1 MMNSRE
7 KASTFL
13 MQATLGANQELINE
27 VDRLGIES
35 WLNNQLDNQPE
46 TDDNFL
52 GTVKKIWRG
61 KTRTGGFKQLLSQ
74 HYGESNINGEGNNPA
89 LPYKYYFRMAWW
101 HKTLLK
107 GSTLGA
113 DNQIDGITQD
123 KKIND
128 FDVSQ
133 SNLIRHRVAQALSE
147 IIVISDNSVL
157 ELDAEGMA
165 DFYDLLYKH
174 ALGNYSDLLTDVSLH
189 PCMGVYLTHINN
201 RKENIPQRIHPD
213 ENYAREIMQ
222 LFTIGLFELNDDGS
236 RKKDSAGNDI
246 PTYDNSDIKELARV
260 FTGIKARQ
268 YLYEWPGANIDVD
281 GFKIPFANINKRPVQ
296 LSDDVSKV
304 FKILP
309 YVDMLQPM
317 AGDDTYHDLGSKVLL
332 GGKLSLPAR
341 NANSGQATIDD
352 ISSAVE
358 QLVANPNTAPFIAT
372 KLIQQMVTSNP
383 TKAYVKAVADK
394 FGPKGDLKSVI
405 REILTYPLHNTV
417 TIGNS
422 GQAVNIQKLKSPLLR
437 VTQILRAFNAYNDE
451 KRLWL
456 IGDDIKSYLSQHTLS
471 SPTVFNFYK
480 PDFVPHGPIE
490 DNGKVAPEFELY
502 NAHTSIS
509 YVNMMYDWLF
519 GDALPLVSTQIR
531 KHQTPPLPVPE
542 LAPSTLLNN
551 TSSKLKLN
559 LTQELKLATKR
570 EDYPALIARISL
582 LLIGKEAPDSQA
594 DIMTT
599 LAPYDPSS
607 PTQQPWIVQTVI
619 FMIAISPEFTVL
631 EA

>member
-1 MMNSRE
+1 MNSRE

-13 MQATLGANQELINE
+13 MQATLGANQEIINQ
-27 VDRLGIES
+27 VDNIGIEN
-35 WLNNQLDNQPE
+35 WLNNQLDNKPE
-46 TDDNFL
+46 SDDSFFK
-52 GTVKKIWRG
+52 TVKKIWRG
-61 KTRTGGFKQLLSQ
+61 KAGTGGFKQLLTQ
-74 HYGESNINGEGNNPA
+74 HYGENNINGEGNNPA

-107 GSTLGA
+107 GSSLAG

-128 FDVSQ
+128 FEISQ
-133 SNLIRHRVAQALSE
+133 TNLVRHRVAHALSE

-157 ELDAEGMA
+157 ELNSEGMA

-201 RKENIPQRIHPD
+201 RKENVPQRIHPD

-222 LFTIGLFELNDDGS
+222 LFTIGLFELNNDGT
-236 RKKDSAGNDI
+236 RKKDNAGNDI
-246 PTYDNSDIKELARV
+246 PTYDNDDIKELARV
-260 FTGIKARQ
+260 FTGIKAQQ
-268 YLYEWPGANIDVD
+268 YLYEWPSANIDVD
-281 GFKIPFANINKRPVQ
+281 GFKVPFSSINKRPIQ
-296 LSDDVSKV
+296 LGDDVNKV

-317 AGDDTYHDLGSKVLL
+317 TGDDAYHDLGSKTLL
-332 GGKLSLPAR
+332 GGNLSLPTR
-341 NANSGQATIDD
+341 SENNGQATIQD
-352 ISSAVE
+352 ITSAVQ
-358 QLVANPNTAPFIAT
+358 QLVSNPNTAPFIAK

-383 TKAYVKAVADK
+383 TKAYVKAVASK
-394 FGPKGDLKSVI
+394 FGPKGDLKAVVK
-405 REILTYPLHNTV
+405 EILIYPLHNDV
-417 TIGNS
+417 TNS
-422 GQAVNIQKLKSPLLR
+422 NNSHVGNIQKLKSPLLR
-437 VTQILRAFNAYNDE
+437 VTQLLRAFNAYNDD

-456 IGDDIKSYLSQHTLS
+456 IGEDIKSYLSQHTLS

-490 DNGKVAPEFELY
+490 DAGKVAPEFELY

-531 KHQTPPLPVPE
+531 KHQTPPFPVPE
-542 LAPSTLLNN
+542 LAPNTLLNN
-551 TSSKLKLN
+551 ASSKLKLN

-570 EDYPALIARISL
+570 DDYPALISRVSL
-582 LLIGKEAPDSQA
+582 LLTGKETPNNQA
-594 DIMTT
+594 DIMAT

-607 PTQQPWIVQTVI
+607 PTQQLWIVQTVI
-619 FMIAISPEFTVL
+619 FMIVISPEFTVL